1 MRTEGE
7 RFNLG
12 VITGS
17 SNKLYIFPLNASS
30 FKSIFVGWNLLF
42 ELYLN
47 ISMYFISIHWSLY
60 VYNRN

>member
-47 ISMYFISIHWSLY
+47 ISMYFISIH
-60 VYNRN
+60 